1 MPEIKHNFTT
11 GKMNKDLDER
21 LVQNGEYRHAVNIQ
35 VSTSDESNVG
45 SVQNIL
51 GNKRVEYLEYLPAN
65 NKCVGSIT
73 DEKNDKIYWF
83 VTGSAVRYID
93 SELVNGDYEDA
104 TTTTYDQPYWDANG
118 ETGTVLQDEWTLVA
132 DATGDQLGHGM
143 SIVNGVLKRDS
154 SNNGSNSSA
163 RQKVNVVSGVQYHV
177 SYKRKWIA
185 GGGRT
190 NIFMDTGNG
199 NITLAAS
206 NETSGQ
212 VVTVTDTF
220 TATFTGEM
228 FFRIF
233 FIGDM
238 EGEIDNVVISSSQQ
252 ASRILEY
259 DKVNNIIT
267 PVFIDMDNSV
277 LKFSTDKI
285 TAINIIDDLLF
296 FTDGINEPKKI
307 NIQRSIEN
315 TDVSG
320 NATTTIIDYN
330 GSIVPVKEE
339 HITVAKKAPLNA
351 PKIQYNYFRDP
362 NLANTGYI
370 NIANN
375 LSNPHTLLNSSKGII
390 YDFGTL
396 SVGDTFE
403 TIIETDVNFSNNFTL
418 NWKQGTNV
426 ILKAFDPNGTPPSI
440 PLQKY
445 DLKGFITNWEHNE
458 FSNFD
463 ELFNIVNTTI
473 APSGSAWAVIAQDVE
488 YSFDSSTGAD
498 NQKLV
503 FKTFDGVNGKEILNN
518 KKYEISFELAEFN
531 SSLAGDL
538 KVFFFDNT
546 TGTNEYT
553 ILNEFTNLSNTDVGV
568 YTYIVDGD
576 QYTNNNF
583 TNYANSLVFE
593 ASDDNGT
600 LFNGIVKNP
609 SITKL
614 DSQLAKVQIELTSI
628 SGTPPSVPA
637 GETSLNY
644 AVDIYED
651 FDNVFSNK
659 FSRIAY
665 RYKYEDGEY
674 SFFSPFSNAIFSPSV
689 FRYSPVEGY
698 NLGME
703 NSIKDIV
710 VKNLNNSMP
719 SDVVAIDIL
728 YKEDDSPTVYV
739 VDTLKTNNGIFDY
752 KIETNTVKNILP
764 ENQLLRSFDNVPT
777 KAKAQEVI
785 GNRIVYGNYEQNY
798 NLEKYNPN
806 TGQNEDFK
814 IDIETKINSKENNT
828 NSGLPS
834 VKSSRDYQVG
844 VVYSDEYGRQTP
856 VLSNSSATEEVQ
868 LLSAREI
875 NNIHVKINSD
885 GHPVN
890 AKYFK
895 FYVKDVGGDYFNLAM
910 DRWYDAEDGNVWL
923 AFPSSDRNK
932 IDIDDYL
939 ILKKG
944 IETNK
949 VDLTTKNKYKVID
962 IQNEAPRFIK
972 ATSMLISQ
980 KRHSAVSPLFTSE
993 APFKTGNTFSVNY
1006 SKYNNSALSQLV
1018 ELFNSKSLDEDFF
1031 IRFAQTNINTAQ
1043 SSSNKYKIF
1052 NIEKT
1057 ASAPIKLHFS
1067 VEGSFGSDVAQF
1079 NISQV
1084 QDHSA
1089 GIIDNTNFIIFKE
1102 KIENS
1107 AKFEGR
1113 FFVKILRDEHYNQ
1126 FVTSTIIDN
1135 SEINYTTSEVTNK
1148 KIYFLESVTD
1158 DRFNFPGH
1166 HGDGLGNG
1174 QHHWGLHTAFDDYT
1188 DYDGASAL
1196 YPFMDDSTTE
1206 PPGNANGDLNAYFQS
1221 QYRVIQA
1228 YGDIDYDVS
1237 SSGLTNYSQ
1246 KFAGCLLGW
1255 RCYLRGLNTAVD
1267 PDVAAADRVETLHL
1281 ENDRANA
1288 KFEDVWYL
1296 NSSKFSY
1303 TYPYYTGFE
1312 VSADYPIPNSDT
1324 VHDPWKTRTAVTN
1337 FSSTNTAILH
1347 LSFGGIE
1354 PQVTD
1359 GWADGTWPYYDA
1371 KFFDLVNHTTFGI
1384 TQGAFIEKIS
1394 AGSQFRFKE
1403 DPAGEV
1409 YTITDVQVHYLIN
1422 IDNLCEGAN
1431 QAPPNNINHHAR
1443 QAGLIQNDFG
1453 YGASDLVGYT
1463 GPDTRVSSGGTPVYN
1478 FRTPSFYQAPNFS
1491 VNYKITLN
1499 KELSW
1504 NPVGTPGSAI
1514 TGGLEIDIAASDAN
1528 AVYAQTS
1535 GLVTL
1540 TLDSITGSTPGGD
1553 DANIEVGMVLEKY
1566 RDDGSTLRDITI
1578 KPIVTEITFD
1588 SNTSKHTVK
1597 LRCYSGDVI
1606 NGDLPTGAGN
1616 GKVGDIT
1623 SSDDLI
1629 FKQYYMNGMSPNSA
1643 KNLNWFRLG
1652 GESMGNT
1659 GVMALGYTIEF
1670 LNVDEEESPELPSSP
1685 AIWETEPK
1693 KDKQLNIYYEASD
1706 YYTISEDAANLQNLI
1721 PVGSIIEHAN
1731 SGAIPLNTTIT
1742 NVASDGKITL
1752 SNDAAVEPP
1761 GLQPSYITDRFDT

>member
-35 VSTSDESNVG
+35 VSTSEDSDVG
-45 SVQNIL
+45 SVQNVL

-65 NKCVGSIT
+65 NQCIGSIA

-93 SELVNGDYEDA
+93 SELVNGDYEDT

-132 DATGDQLGHGM
+132 DAAGDQLGHGM
-143 SIVNGVLKRDS
+143 SIVGGVLKRDNT
-154 SNNGSNSSA
+154 NNGSNSSA
-163 RQKVNVVSGVQYHV
+163 RQKVNVVSGVEYRV

-320 NATTTIIDYN
+320 NATTTIVDYN

-362 NLANTGYI
+362 NFANTGYI

-473 APSGSAWAVIAQDVE
+473 APSGSAWTVITQDVE

-503 FKTFDGVNGKEILNN
+503 FKTFDGVNGKQILNN

-553 ILNEFTNLSNTDVGV
+553 ILNEFTGLSNTDVGV

-593 ASDDNGT
+593 ANDDSGT

-609 SITKL
+609 SITRL

-651 FDNVFSNK
+651 FDNVFSDK

-728 YKEDDSPTVYV
+728 YKEDDSPAVYV

-980 KRHSAVSPLFTSE
+980 KRHSAVSPYLL
-993 APFKTGNTFSVNY
+993 AKRLL
-1006 SKYNNSALSQLV
+1006 KLV
-1018 ELFNSKSLDEDFF
+1018 
-1031 IRFAQTNINTAQ
+1031 
-1043 SSSNKYKIF
+1043 
-1052 NIEKT
+1052 
-1057 ASAPIKLHFS
+1057 
-1067 VEGSFGSDVAQF
+1067 
-1079 NISQV
+1079 
-1084 QDHSA
+1084 
-1089 GIIDNTNFIIFKE
+1089 
-1102 KIENS
+1102 
-1107 AKFEGR
+1107 
-1113 FFVKILRDEHYNQ
+1113 IL
-1126 FVTSTIIDN
+1126 
-1135 SEINYTTSEVTNK
+1135 
-1148 KIYFLESVTD
+1148 
-1158 DRFNFPGH
+1158 
-1166 HGDGLGNG
+1166 
-1174 QHHWGLHTAFDDYT
+1174 
-1188 DYDGASAL
+1188 
-1196 YPFMDDSTTE
+1196 
-1206 PPGNANGDLNAYFQS
+1206 
-1221 QYRVIQA
+1221 
-1228 YGDIDYDVS
+1228 
-1237 SSGLTNYSQ
+1237 
-1246 KFAGCLLGW
+1246 
-1255 RCYLRGLNTAVD
+1255 
-1267 PDVAAADRVETLHL
+1267 
-1281 ENDRANA
+1281 
-1288 KFEDVWYL
+1288 
-1296 NSSKFSY
+1296 
-1303 TYPYYTGFE
+1303 
-1312 VSADYPIPNSDT
+1312 
-1324 VHDPWKTRTAVTN
+1324 
-1337 FSSTNTAILH
+1337 
-1347 LSFGGIE
+1347 
-1354 PQVTD
+1354 
-1359 GWADGTWPYYDA
+1359 
-1371 KFFDLVNHTTFGI
+1371 LV
-1384 TQGAFIEKIS
+1384 
-1394 AGSQFRFKE
+1394 
-1403 DPAGEV
+1403 
-1409 YTITDVQVHYLIN
+1409 L
-1422 IDNLCEGAN
+1422 
-1431 QAPPNNINHHAR
+1431 
-1443 QAGLIQNDFG
+1443 
-1453 YGASDLVGYT
+1453 
-1463 GPDTRVSSGGTPVYN
+1463 
-1478 FRTPSFYQAPNFS
+1478 
-1491 VNYKITLN
+1491 ITLN
-1499 KELSW
+1499 
-1504 NPVGTPGSAI
+1504 
-1514 TGGLEIDIAASDAN
+1514 
-1528 AVYAQTS
+1528 
-1535 GLVTL
+1535 
-1540 TLDSITGSTPGGD
+1540 
-1553 DANIEVGMVLEKY
+1553 
-1566 RDDGSTLRDITI
+1566 
-1578 KPIVTEITFD
+1578 
-1588 SNTSKHTVK
+1588 
-1597 LRCYSGDVI
+1597 
-1606 NGDLPTGAGN
+1606 
-1616 GKVGDIT
+1616 
-1623 SSDDLI
+1623 
-1629 FKQYYMNGMSPNSA
+1629 
-1643 KNLNWFRLG
+1643 
-1652 GESMGNT
+1652 
-1659 GVMALGYTIEF
+1659 
-1670 LNVDEEESPELPSSP
+1670 
-1685 AIWETEPK
+1685 
-1693 KDKQLNIYYEASD
+1693 
-1706 YYTISEDAANLQNLI
+1706 
-1721 PVGSIIEHAN
+1721 
-1731 SGAIPLNTTIT
+1731 TTT
-1742 NVASDGKITL
+1742 ARYHN
-1752 SNDAAVEPP
+1752 
-1761 GLQPSYITDRFDT
+1761 